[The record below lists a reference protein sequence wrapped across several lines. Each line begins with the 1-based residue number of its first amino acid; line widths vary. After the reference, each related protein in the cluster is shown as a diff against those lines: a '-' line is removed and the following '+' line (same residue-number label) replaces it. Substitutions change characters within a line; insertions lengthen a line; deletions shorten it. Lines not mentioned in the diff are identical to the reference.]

1 MSSKK
6 RLLIIFLIGFIL
18 ACIFTVIILCIVK
31 NNYNEMKQ
39 IQFTSMT
46 AEELVR
52 GSDYGSLI
60 LSSSERK
67 SEITSGVKG
76 KAGNYDY
83 DYYFFSFGEFL
94 GIHNMMSTNVESNQT
109 VQFTCSSTIEGG
121 KIKIYVISP
130 DNKILEFFE
139 VNSIDTFTVKGSD
152 LPGTYLI
159 KAAADSA
166 KGKIELFRTFL

>member
-6 RLLIIFLIGFIL
+6 RLFIIFLTGFIL
-18 ACIFTVIILCIVK
+18 ACVFTVIILCIVK
-31 NNYNEMKQ
+31 NNYNEKKQ

-46 AEELVR
+46 EEELVQ
-52 GSDYGSLI
+52 GSEHGSLV
-60 LSSSERK
+60 LSWSERK
-67 SEITSGVKG
+67 STVTSGVKG

-83 DYYFFSFGEFL
+83 DYYSFSFGEFL
-94 GIHNMMSTNVESNQT
+94 GIHSMMSTNIESNQT
-109 VQFTCSSTIEGG
+109 VQFTCSSAIEEG

-139 VNSIDTFTVKGSD
+139 VNSTDTFTVKGSN

-166 KGKIELFRTFL
+166 KGKIELFRNFL